1 MGNYTQPEFTLTVA
15 EEDLP
20 TYMRVYRTLKDSFS
34 AESRMVILHVEE
46 DIYEFRLI
54 GLLSRDVLEFCA
66 NVFAELPS
74 ETVKLVEVP
83 EEVAEDLKSIHD
95 NFVPPYTS
103 SSEDEEPEAADEA
116 EYEDDDTEEEDEELE
131 EESTNTEGETPAEE
145 IQRKLNKPKIVRKTR
160 NSAVSVEAD

>member
-74 ETVKLVEVP
+74 ETVKLVEEARGEHITALP
-83 EEVAEDLKSIHD
+83 AETFDEL
-95 NFVPPYTS
+95 NA
-103 SSEDEEPEAADEA
+103 EDEEPEAADEA

-131 EESTNTEGETPAEE
+131 EEPTNIEGETPAEE